1 VFGNFSESIVTLT
14 TWIVPLLLSIT
25 LHEAA
30 HGYAALMFG
39 DDTAKRANRLTLNP
53 VNHID
58 PFGTLLLPGLLMLS
72 GAPFLFGYAK
82 PVPVNFG
89 ALKNPKRDM
98 IWVAAAGPGTNI
110 LLAVVSALLIY
121 VIPLVPSSAQ
131 EWVFLNLQNSIVI
144 NLVLAVFNMIP
155 LPPLDGGRVAVGILP
170 NGPARALASVER
182 YGIFIL
188 LGVLFLLPM
197 VTGALGAPISI
208 FQSLILPIV
217 DSLYHLVLMVTGL
230 GA

>member
-1 VFGNFSESIVTLT
+1 VFGNFSQSIVMLT
-14 TWIVPLLLSIT
+14 TWIMPLLFAIT

-39 DDTAKRANRLTLNP
+39 DDTAKRARRLTLNP

-58 PFGTLLLPGLLMLS
+58 PFGTLILPGILMLT

-82 PVPVNFG
+82 PVPVNFR

-110 LLAVVSALLIY
+110 VLAVISAFLIHAI
-121 VIPLVPSSAQ
+121 VLAPDSAQ
-131 EWVFLNLQNSIVI
+131 EWIFLNLQNSIAI

-170 NGPARALASVER
+170 DGPARKLASVER
-182 YGIFIL
+182 YGILIL

-197 VTGALGAPISI
+197 VSGALGAPISI

-217 DSLYHLVLMVTGL
+217 DSLYHVVLMVTGL

>member
-1 VFGNFSESIVTLT
+1 VFGNFSQSIVMLT
-14 TWIVPLLLSIT
+14 TWIMPLLFAIT

-39 DDTAKRANRLTLNP
+39 DDTAKRARRLTLNP

-58 PFGTLLLPGLLMLS
+58 PFGTLILPGILMLT

-82 PVPVNFG
+82 PVPVNFR

-110 LLAVVSALLIY
+110 VLAVISAFLIHAI
-121 VIPLVPSSAQ
+121 VLAPDSAQ
-131 EWVFLNLQNSIVI
+131 EWIFLNLQNSIAI

-170 NGPARALASVER
+170 DGPARKLASVER
-182 YGIFIL
+182 YGILIL

-197 VTGALGAPISI
+197 VSGALGMPISI

-217 DSLYHLVLMVTGL
+217 DSLYHVVLMVTGL